1 MEPLTSILTTVL
13 ALPVFIQDTEAVI
26 TIPIIMMDIMIRI
39 LMDHGDHGSP

>member
-13 ALPVFIQDTEAVI
+13 ALPVFIQDMEAAI
-26 TIPIIMMDIMIRI
+26 TIPIIMMDIMIPI